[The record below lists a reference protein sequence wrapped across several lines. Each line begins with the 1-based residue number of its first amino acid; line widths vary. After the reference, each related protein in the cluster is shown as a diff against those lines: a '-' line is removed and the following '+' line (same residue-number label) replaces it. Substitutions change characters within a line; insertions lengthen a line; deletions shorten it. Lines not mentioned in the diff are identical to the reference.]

1 MAASFGNYDDDDLNK
16 QDFFFVLRVA
26 NNFFLKG

>member
-1 MAASFGNYDDDDLNK
+1 MAASFGNYDDYDLNK

-26 NNFFLKG
+26 TTFF